1 MSYYAKVLNGKVVN
15 VISAEEDFFK
25 TFVDSSPGNW
35 IKTSYNTRGGI
46 HYGQDGQPDGG
57 IPLRA
62 NFAGIGY
69 NYDQTNDVFYA
80 QQPFP
85 SWILNTATW
94 LWESPVPYPTDK
106 TEICYWDET
115 IKNWVEIVK

>member
-94 LWESPVPYPTDK
+94 LWESPVPYQTDK